1 MIAIVEAAR
10 LASVGM
16 VLGREPT
23 SVRRE
28 AYPHRVFDTHCH
40 LTFDCFEDRIDA
52 VLADARSAG
61 VRGCISIS
69 TTTADLPRLT
79 GLADRHPTVWCSS
92 GVHPLYSDR
101 PIDWNAMELAARH
114 SKCVAW
120 GELGLDHHYPRPD
133 RDLQRSVL
141 EEQLARI
148 EAWTLDG
155 LSKPVVVHC
164 RKAFTELIPILE
176 ASTLPNDRFVFHCFT
191 GDEADARAVLDFGG
205 WLSFTGIVTFAN
217 AAEVA
222 RASDLVPDDRI
233 MVETDA
239 PFLTPEP
246 HRNVRPNEPRYV
258 GCTAAFLAARRSLDP
273 EAFERVLDANAGRF
287 FGIEIP

>member
-1 MIAIVEAAR
+1 
-10 LASVGM
+10 M
-16 VLGREPT
+16 VLGLGSTPRGRET
-23 SVRRE
+23 YARD
-28 AYPHRVFDTHCH
+28 VFDTHCH
-40 LTFDCFEDRIDA
+40 LTFDCFENRIDA
-52 VLADARSAG
+52 VLADARAAG

-79 GLADRHPTVWCSS
+79 GLADLHPTVWCSS
-92 GVHPLYSDR
+92 GIHPLYSDR
-101 PIDWNAMELAARH
+101 PIDWAAMETAARH
-114 SKCVAW
+114 PKCVAW
-120 GELGLDHHYPRPD
+120 GELGLDHHYPEPA

-141 EEQLARI
+141 EQQLARI
-148 EAWTLDG
+148 EAWTTEG

-164 RKAFTELIPILE
+164 RKAFEELIPILD
-176 ASTLPNDRFVFHCFT
+176 ASSLPNDRFVFHCFT

-205 WLSFTGIVTFAN
+205 WISFTGIVTFSN

-258 GCTAAFLAARRSLDP
+258 GCTAAFLAARRSRDP
-273 EAFERVLDANAGRF
+273 GDFESLLDANAARF
-287 FGIEIP
+287 FGIEIPAG

>member
-1 MIAIVEAAR
+1 M
-10 LASVGM
+10 
-16 VLGREPT
+16 
-23 SVRRE
+23 
-28 AYPHRVFDTHCH
+28 FDTHCH
-40 LTFDCFEDRIDA
+40 LTFDCFDDRIDA
-52 VLADARSAG
+52 VLDDARAAG

-79 GLADRHPTVWCSS
+79 GLADLHASVWCSS

-101 PIDWNAMELAARH
+101 PIDWAAMETAARH
-114 SKCVAW
+114 PKCVAW
-120 GELGLDHHYPRPD
+120 GELGLDHHYPEPA

-148 EAWTLDG
+148 EAWTEAG
-155 LSKPVVVHC
+155 LAKPVVVHC
-164 RKAFTELIPILE
+164 RKAFEDLIPILD

-191 GDEADARAVLDFGG
+191 GDESDARAVLDFGG
-205 WLSFTGIVTFAN
+205 WLSFTGIVTFSN

-258 GCTAAFLAARRSLDP
+258 GCTAAFLAKRRGRDP
-273 EAFERVLDANAGRF
+273 EAFERILDANAGRF
-287 FGIEIP
+287 FGIEIPEG